1 MEYSDSYS
9 KTPKS
14 LYQFC
19 RDKPKNPITDSE
31 SSKFKWRS
39 LDNTKND
46 DIINVE
52 IAAVLKSFSDSSSNT
67 LN

>member
-1 MEYSDSYS
+1 MPLYNLNMEYSDSYS

-31 SSKFKWRS
+31 SSKCK
-39 LDNTKND
+39 
-46 DIINVE
+46 
-52 IAAVLKSFSDSSSNT
+52 
-67 LN
+67 